1 EKTYAFDQAVDTVL
15 RSFHSFE
22 PGMEEMA
29 RRVFAK
35 GHIDS
40 EVRRGKRSGAFC
52 WSVIPDLDPWVLVN
66 FQGKADDVATLAHE
80 LGHAI
85 HAMLASNHTVFTH
98 QASLPLAEPASTFAE
113 MILVDRLLEQE
124 TDDAVRLDLLFR
136 QVDDAYA
143 TIMRQAYFALFE
155 RQAH

>member
-1 EKTYAFDQAVDTVL
+1 MNNIPDAAVDTLLDVCERNAVIFQRFFRLKARLLGMEKLRRYDVYAPVVQSEKTYAFDQAVDTVL

-35 GHIDS
+35 GPIDS
-40 EVRRGKRSGAFC
+40 EVRRGKRNGAFC

-85 HAMLASNHTVFTH
+85 HAMLA
-98 QASLPLAEPASTFAE
+98 
-113 MILVDRLLEQE
+113 
-124 TDDAVRLDLLFR
+124 
-136 QVDDAYA
+136 
-143 TIMRQAYFALFE
+143 
-155 RQAH
+155 